1 MIKLIKNNSG
11 FSIMEAVVGLAII
24 GLGASGILTGLDS
37 ITTNKSKVNESIGL
51 EVILSGVVDE
61 VRSNIMREKVDFR
74 AREEF
79 LNLTV
84 LEDVKASL
92 KLGWNQNGVDADCTS
107 CKGRIGYVVTPYKVG
122 TLLYRGLYEVN
133 IRVTHEEIL
142 PNRFNQYRF
151 IVRGE

>member
-37 ITTNKSKVNESIGL
+37 ITTNKSKVNKSIGL

-92 KLGWNQNGVDADCTS
+92 KLGWNQNGIDADCTS